1 MFGRKV
7 PTTIPQHEAGGPSVH
22 LRSRATSD
30 EVEKMASSQPA
41 KISGERGNPTAD
53 GLKLLRA
60 FLNIRDATLRRS
72 VVHLV
77 EMLAASRPKS

>member
-1 MFGRKV
+1 MN
-7 PTTIPQHEAGGPSVH
+7 PTTQALMSALTPADGEGGTVPGSRDVQAAGEPGS
-22 LRSRATSD
+22 
-30 EVEKMASSQPA
+30 
-41 KISGERGNPTAD
+41 PTAD

-77 EMLAASRPKS
+77 ELLAGTPAKR

>member
-1 MFGRKV
+1 MNS
-7 PTTIPQHEAGGPSVH
+7 TAQALMSA
-22 LRSRATSD
+22 LRSKAAAQG
-30 EVEKMASSQPA
+30 EEMPSSQDA
-41 KISGERGNPTAD
+41 KGAVGSGSPTAD

-77 EMLAASRPKS
+77 ELLAGPRAKG

>member
-1 MFGRKV
+1 MN
-7 PTTIPQHEAGGPSVH
+7 PTAQALMTA
-22 LRSRATSD
+22 LTSAD
-30 EVEKMASSQPA
+30 GEGEKMPASPGAQA
-41 KISGERGNPTAD
+41 AGERSNPTAD

-77 EMLAASRPKS
+77 ELLAGTHAKR

>member
-1 MFGRKV
+1 MELIAQTLMSALESASRTQGEKV
-7 PTTIPQHEAGGPSVH
+7 TISQDAHASMDDGSAGLS
-22 LRSRATSD
+22 
-30 EVEKMASSQPA
+30 
-41 KISGERGNPTAD
+41 TAD

-77 EMLAASRPKS
+77 ELLAAPPAKG

>member
-1 MFGRKV
+1 MAALTPTDGEGGKV
-7 PTTIPQHEAGGPSVH
+7 PASQDAPAAGTPGS
-22 LRSRATSD
+22 
-30 EVEKMASSQPA
+30 
-41 KISGERGNPTAD
+41 PTAD

-77 EMLAASRPKS
+77 ELLAGTQAKR

>member
-1 MFGRKV
+1 
-7 PTTIPQHEAGGPSVH
+7 
-22 LRSRATSD
+22 
-30 EVEKMASSQPA
+30 MASSQPA

-77 EMLAASRPKS
+77 EMLAASHPKS

>member
-1 MFGRKV
+1 M
-7 PTTIPQHEAGGPSVH
+7 E
-22 LRSRATSD
+22 
-30 EVEKMASSQPA
+30 SSQSA
-41 KISGERGNPTAD
+41 EVSGERSSPTAD

-77 EMLAASRPKS
+77 EMLAASHPKR